1 MNTSLFFE
9 LVEKYFKAVIGQI
22 TEKYN
27 GNAAEPTMLHKTML
41 SEEYSPDLHWGAT
54 ELNHSIVAAD
64 VVSLDSSLPLKKRG
78 TISTAAG
85 TVAKIGVKF
94 RKSEKQILA
103 INTMIATGTDEATVA
118 SKVFDDAV
126 KVVRSIDV
134 RTEIMFQQGLSTGQ
148 LLVTDFSD
156 DNSNNDGV
164 GVRADFGYLAENT
177 FKAIVA
183 PWGKKQA
190 KPIDD
195 IRQMFDKANADS
207 NVISHVYL
215 DLKYFNLLR
224 NSVQGKLLTATFN
237 NQVITS
243 TSLLPVPSRRA
254 FLDALQDEFGAEFHI
269 VDSTFKTEN
278 ADGTTT
284 AVKPWAEAHIIG
296 VPQNVV
302 GRLVYSTLAEE
313 TNPVQGV
320 NYQKSGSHILVS
332 KYSKTD
338 PLEEFTA
345 GQSLCLPVIDGG
357 SSIYM
362 LVANEAG
369 DNAITIEGDD
379 VVDGG
384 ISAPKAAS
392 TKSFNVVY
400 AGDIADITVS
410 TEASWLT
417 LTNVDGA
424 VTVNVAANSGS
435 QRTGDIIVT
444 DGYNTET
451 VTVTQ
456 SA

>member
-41 SEEYSPDLHWGAT
+41 SEEYSADLNWGAT

-78 TISTAAG
+78 TISTATG

-134 RTEIMFQQGLSTGQ
+134 RAEIMFQQGLSTGQ

-296 VPQNVV
+296 VPQSVV
-302 GRLVYSTLAEE
+302 GRLIYSTLAEE

-362 LVANEAG
+362 LVANEAV
-369 DNAITIEGDD
+369 DNVITFEGDD

-400 AGDIADITVS
+400 AGDIADINVS

-424 VTVNVAANSGS
+424 VTVNIAANSGS

-444 DGYNTET
+444 DGYNTAT
-451 VTVTQ
+451 ITVTQ

>member
-41 SEEYSPDLHWGAT
+41 SEEYSADLNWGAT

-78 TISTAAG
+78 TISTATG

-118 SKVFDDAV
+118 SKVFDDAA

-156 DNSNNDGV
+156 DNSDNDGV

-278 ADGTTT
+278 TDGTTT

-296 VPQNVV
+296 VPQSVV

-345 GQSLCLPVIDGG
+345 GQSLCIPVIDGG

-424 VTVNVAANSGS
+424 VTVNIAANSGS

-444 DGYNTET
+444 DGYNTAT
-451 VTVTQ
+451 ITVTQ